1 MVEILSVALPVAVF
15 VALWGTSMSL
25 RMSGR
30 PGLPAA
36 VYAIPVAGL
45 GLAGIA
51 NAAGIVEAGHVG
63 VGTRFG
69 AVTGV
74 TFEQGLNYK
83 VPFIEGVWVA
93 DVRTQKE
100 EVDAAAA
107 SRDLQEVKS
116 RIALNYHL
124 DATQATTV
132 YRNIGPLYK
141 QRIVDPA
148 IQEAFKFTTAQFNA
162 EELITQ
168 RETVKERAREFL
180 TVRLGQFNVIVEEL
194 NIVPFEFSRGFND
207 AIEAKQIAAQRVL
220 EAQNVRERARVE
232 AETRVVAAE
241 GEANAVLVRAKAA
254 AEAQQIQRS
263 TLSDLYVQFL
273 AVDKW
278 DGKLP
283 AATAPPAV
291 PGSTTPPPAATS
303 SDRVQV
309 TNAGGSSTAT
319 GAGAHQVT
327 FTWT

>member
-1 MVEILSVALPVAVF
+1 VLEILSVALPVAVF
-15 VALWGTSMSL
+15 VALWGTSVSL

-30 PGLPAA
+30 PGLPVA
-36 VYAIPVAGL
+36 VYAIPIAGL
-45 GLAGIA
+45 ALAGVA
-51 NAAGIVEAGHVG
+51 NAAVIVEAGHVG
-63 VGTRFG
+63 VVTRFG

-83 VPFIEGVWVA
+83 VPFIEGVWIA

-124 DATQATTV
+124 DATQADTV
-132 YRNIGPLYK
+132 YQAIGPLYK

-180 TVRLGQFNVIVEEL
+180 RTRLGNFHVIVEEL
-194 NIVPFEFSRGFND
+194 NIVTFEFSRAFND
-207 AIEAKQIAAQRVL
+207 AIEAKQVAAQRVL
-220 EAQNVRERARVE
+220 QAENERAKARVD
-232 AETRVVAAE
+232 AETRVIAAE
-241 GEANAVLVRAKAA
+241 GEAQAVLVRAKAA
-254 AEAQQIQRS
+254 SEAQETQRS

-283 AATAPPAV
+283 SVTAGGNGAV
-291 PGSTTPPPAATS
+291 PFIQLPTP
-303 SDRVQV
+303 
-309 TNAGGSSTAT
+309 GAT
-319 GAGAHQVT
+319 GP
-327 FTWT
+327 